1 MFVRLLHPRWWGVH
15 LLAVV
20 LVAAAAWLGSWQY
33 DAWQTRRV
41 AEAIDL
47 TQAAPEPLAEAL
59 GPGDGFPGD
68 KLGQPVEVRGVWQPA
83 DTVYVTGRTG
93 GDDERE
99 GVWVVTPMLVDGQN
113 ASLLVVRG
121 WAENQTLAPST
132 PEEEARVIGWLQ
144 PSDGS
149 GATDPDPADDLLP
162 ALRVGEVL
170 QRVDGDLYSAYAVV
184 TGDTVEAG
192 LQPATLE
199 QLPPAGR
206 FTALRNFLY
215 ALEWWVFGLF
225 AAFIWWRFVRD
236 GVEAERA
243 VEAVAAAGSA
253 NGPPED
259 AVLSET

>member
-20 LVAAAAWLGSWQY
+20 LVAAAGWLGSWQY
-33 DAWQTRRV
+33 DAWQTRRA

-47 TQAAPEPLAEAL
+47 TQIAPEALADVL
-59 GPGDGFPGD
+59 GPDDSFPGD
-68 KLGQPVEVRGVWQPA
+68 KVGQPVEVQGVWQPA
-83 DTVYVTGRTG
+83 ETVYVTGRTG

-99 GVWVVTPMLVDGQN
+99 GVWVVTPLLVDGQD

-121 WAENQTLAPST
+121 WAEKRDQSPPAPDA
-132 PEEEARVIGWLQ
+132 EARVTGWLQ

-149 GATDPDPADDLLP
+149 AATDPDPADDLLP

-170 QRVDGDLYSAYAVV
+170 QRVDGDLYSAYVVV

-192 LQPATLE
+192 LQAVTLE
-199 QLPPAGR
+199 ELPPAGR
-206 FTALRNFLY
+206 FTALRNLLY

-236 GVEAERA
+236 DVEAERA
-243 VEAVAAAGSA
+243 AESAALD
-253 NGPPED
+253 D
-259 AVLSET
+259 AVLWQT